1 MFFWVVCIIDCYILL
16 FVLFSLQLKGIRC
29 MFIKLFKIFTDS
41 AGWFYS
47 NSIRKDVKLFGAF
60 SGTYSSGSKSSDGKK
75 HFIFLN
81 DEDAQAEGEN
91 LPDVCYLDPE
101 TGTVLSEK
109 EYRTH
114 LKNSPTESS
123 VESDSAFA

>member
-1 MFFWVVCIIDCYILL
+1 MKD
-16 FVLFSLQLKGIRC
+16 
-29 MFIKLFKIFTDS
+29 FIKLFKIFTDS

-60 SGTYSSGSKSSDGKK
+60 SGTYSAGSKSTDGKK

-91 LPDVCYLDPE
+91 LPDSCYLNPE
-101 TGTVLSEK
+101 SGEVLTEE
-109 EYRTH
+109 EYRIRLT
-114 LKNSPTESS
+114 STPDTST
-123 VESDSAFA
+123 SDSTSAYS

>member
-1 MFFWVVCIIDCYILL
+1 MKASY
-16 FVLFSLQLKGIRC
+16 

-47 NSIRKDVKLFGAF
+47 NSVRKDVKLFGAF
-60 SGTYSSGSKSSDGKK
+60 SGTYSAGSKSSDGKK

-91 LPDVCYLDPE
+91 LPDTCYLNPE
-101 TGTVLSEK
+101 TGEVKTEE
-109 EYRTH
+109 EYRTY
-114 LKNSPTESS
+114 LKSAPTNSESATA
-123 VESDSAFA
+123 ESFA